1 MLILDKRL
9 GAVINEIDGDVL
21 ADIGCDHGKIAI
33 AALQQ
38 GKCKRAIASDIS
50 EKSLQKAKALAEKCK
65 IDNIEFLVSDGFAGY
80 ENIAVNVAVIAG
92 MGGKEIVNILA
103 NEPKGIAKLILVAN
117 TDVILLR
124 TFLLEKGKYIDKDY
138 TIQVGRYFYNLL
150 VVVANSNENSN
161 ANANGNSQNIDKKIL
176 KKELLLGKNTFD
188 NQSYINYLFV
198 QQKKYKRILAS
209 KADESLKQQS
219 KENLEIVDSELSQCV
234 II

>member
-9 GAVINEIDGDVL
+9 GAVIKEIDGDVL

-161 ANANGNSQNIDKKIL
+161 ANASGNSQNIDTKIL